1 MSFVIWVPPSSPP
14 GPLSQSQ
21 SSSLLSWNCN
31 SWLDWR
37 LSPSC
42 YFHQAASRVIF
53 RITNP
58 VMACFFLKTPTVA
71 QDATRSASDCPA
83 SKQGTSRLDNSL
95 SGYQPSLTHFGS
107 SIVSCS
113 LISLLKWPLL
123 VWKGPYLLLLS
134 ALLHWTNVQP
144 SFNTSSRQGIPW
156 TRRGNKFFA
165 SSCILT

>member
-1 MSFVIWVPPSSPP
+1 MPSVIYVPPSSPP

-37 LSPSC
+37 RSPGC
-42 YFHQAASRVIF
+42 YFHHAASRVIF
-53 RITNP
+53 RITDP
-58 VMACFFLKTPTVA
+58 GMAWFFLQTPTVA

-83 SKQGTSRLDNSL
+83 SKQGTSQLDNSL
-95 SGYQPSLTHFGS
+95 SDYQHSLTHFGWF
-107 SIVSCS
+107 IVSCS
-113 LISLLKWPLL
+113 LISLLKWPFL

-144 SFNTSSRQGIPW
+144 SFNTSSR
-156 TRRGNKFFA
+156 
-165 SSCILT
+165 